1 MAKCR
6 SLMRNFWDP
15 HVSDVCP
22 LVTGDKWTKWW
33 IPPTT
38 RHSALCSATGTKLNL
53 SRVQPVES
61 SENWASSVRSC
72 SQRLQKS
79 SIHVTSFKHVNS
91 CNSAL
96 PNLRIPRSFA
106 DHMDVLSQI
115 AKASTITR
123 MCFTNIRGYQ
133 KSTATITLRWQTN
146 KYCQSRISVCN
157 RAWT

>member
-1 MAKCR
+1 MI
-6 SLMRNFWDP
+6 SEILMSQMCVHWLQETSEQNGEY
-15 HVSDVCP
+15 HHHQAQC
-22 LVTGDKWTKWW
+22 
-33 IPPTT
+33 
-38 RHSALCSATGTKLNL
+38 TGTKLNL
-53 SRVQPVES
+53 SRVQPAES

-72 SQRLQKS
+72 SQCLQKS

-96 PNLRIPRSFA
+96 PNLPIARRFA

-133 KSTATITLRWQTN
+133 KSTATITLR
-146 KYCQSRISVCN
+146 
-157 RAWT
+157 